1 MDAQDGTMVAVML
14 SSTPADRL
22 ARARLA
28 LEGLSL
34 GDAFGEQFFVRSG
47 LLGQLIAERALPAPP
62 WRFTD
67 DTPMALSVAG
77 SLVHFDRID
86 QDWLAQSFAE
96 QYQPQPRVR
105 PCHAPPAAGD
115 RRRRC
120 LARAER
126 RAVRPGV
133 AAHQNAGAVLDQ
145 RRR

>member
-86 QDWLAQSFAE
+86 QDWLAQSFAG
-96 QYQPQPRVR
+96 QYQPSRGYGLAM
-105 PCHAPPAAGD
+105 HHLLPAIG
-115 RRRRC
+115 
-120 LARAER
+120 
-126 RAVRPGV
+126 
-133 AAHQNAGAVLDQ
+133 AGAAWRELSAGLFGQV
-145 RRR
+145 